1 VQRLHVAASDSSAS
15 RGAANVLLD
24 QAAFGLLER
33 RAMTRAKSSGLRPV
47 IVAWDHRVPRS
58 PSARRWRTQY
68 HGATLTDLLPPAW
81 RHPGYHRDL
90 ATT

>member
-33 RAMTRAKSSGLRPV
+33 RAMNSCEVVRAEAGNRGLRPQSTSKSQC
-47 IVAWDHRVPRS
+47 S
-58 PSARRWRTQY
+58 PMTYAISR
-68 HGATLTDLLPPAW
+68 
-81 RHPGYHRDL
+81 RHPHRPV
-90 ATT
+90 ASSMTTPWLSPRPGHH